1 MLPSYKPY
9 LPLNTEWHEYS
20 GDQFVSLINSTYDD
34 IINWRKN
41 SFKLSDGRASRLF
54 INWLSLWLDH
64 SDRGTAF
71 KCIALEVFMT
81 LPCLTLQ
88 KPSQNSKAKK
98 TWRTVKTLERR

>member
-41 SFKLSDGRASRLF
+41 SFKLSDGRASPLF
-54 INWLSLWLDH
+54 IN
-64 SDRGTAF
+64 
-71 KCIALEVFMT
+71 
-81 LPCLTLQ
+81 
-88 KPSQNSKAKK
+88 
-98 TWRTVKTLERR
+98 